1 MLLTVLHMPALQ
13 VSRKTAPNGSHES
26 DLSLCMHAQITASKF
41 CLHYNVTDTTVSS
54 VCLEQK
60 SF

>member
-1 MLLTVLHMPALQ
+1 MPALQ
-13 VSRKTAPNGSHES
+13 ASRKTVPNGSHES